1 MKRALFILGIFTLIN
16 LSSCH
21 SDRAGKILISRDFP
35 TASWERFDYV
45 EKTITL
51 NKPVSYDLELDAWF
65 DDSYPFSYFSVVFTV
80 FDTAGNPLRSKDY
93 KFTLKDRDGAWKSEL
108 LDGRYHFRFPIN
120 SNLTLNE
127 PDTYVFQIENHM
139 PVTPLLG
146 IREISII
153 SK

>member
-1 MKRALFILGIFTLIN
+1 MKRALLILGVFTLIS

-21 SDRAGKILISRDFP
+21 SEQGGKVLISRTFK

-45 EKTITL
+45 EKPITL

-65 DDSYPFSYFSVVFTV
+65 DDSYPFNYFAVVFTV

-93 KFTLKDRDGAWKSEL
+93 KFTLKDRDGVWKSQMEE
-108 LDGRYHFRFPIN
+108 GRYHFRFPLN
-120 SNLTLNE
+120 SNLTLND

-139 PVTPLLG
+139 PITPLLG
-146 IREISII
+146 IREVSII